1 MSIDHSIPCPACD
14 ASARADDRVPCGIC
28 GGASRIGIY
37 LRQDRPA
44 FMGTRW
50 LLADP
55 DMPHPMVIAAL
66 DQVLDD
72 GIMGAVRGIS
82 SLTLYR
88 LGAVAGIRDLA
99 RDLGMWNGLEMEL
112 GETCEALLESW
123 HYFAEAIAKD
133 RANLRASMPV
143 QEVP

>member
-14 ASARADDRVPCGIC
+14 ASARADDRTRCRIC
-28 GGASRIGIY
+28 GGASRIGIP
-37 LRQDRPA
+37 RHDRPA
-44 FMGTRW
+44 LMGTRW

-55 DMPHPMVIAAL
+55 DMPHPMIIAAL
-66 DQVLDD
+66 DQVLDH
-72 GIMGAVRGIS
+72 GIMTAVKGIS
-82 SLTLYR
+82 SMTLYR

-123 HYFAEAIAKD
+123 HDAAKTIAED

-143 QEVP
+143 QEVA